1 MKKYVV
7 LGLFVMAALILS
19 LSELKGVDN
28 KQSASEDLAVRSTV
42 DSIAPA
48 WNTQNLDGLMALW
61 TSKGD
66 LVIPKGDRAKNRD
79 EVRELFKRFQQS
91 RYKDSVIEQS
101 SSSIRFVTPDV
112 ALVDFTATVA
122 GPRAENSR
130 YSNPQQFHVFL
141 VMVREN
147 EKDWKIAAARFSEI

>member
-1 MKKYVV
+1 MKRYIV
-7 LGLFVMAALILS
+7 LGLFTVAAMLLS
-19 LSELKGVDN
+19 LSELRAAD
-28 KQSASEDLAVRSTV
+28 KQTASEDLAVRSTV

-61 TSKGD
+61 SQEGD
-66 LVIPKGDRAKNRD
+66 LVIPKGNWAKNRD
-79 EVRELFKRFQQS
+79 EVRQLFKSFQQS

-101 SSSIRFVTPDV
+101 SSSIRFVSPDV
-112 ALVDFTATVA
+112 ALVDLTATVA
-122 GPRAENSR
+122 GPREENSR

-147 EKDWKIAAARFSEI
+147 EKDWKIAAARFSGI